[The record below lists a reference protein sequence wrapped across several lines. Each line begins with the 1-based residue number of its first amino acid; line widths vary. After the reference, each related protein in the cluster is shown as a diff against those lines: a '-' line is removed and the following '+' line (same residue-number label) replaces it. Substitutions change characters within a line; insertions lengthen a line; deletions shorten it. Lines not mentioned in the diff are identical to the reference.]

1 MAIQGV
7 PRFDA
12 IQLMEISA
20 IRFTRGGAPE
30 FRARGAFVNTV
41 SGNTFGQTMCVRFSP
56 ETMLA
61 LQAFKNA
68 IEQDLAN
75 LVFEA
80 INQPVA
86 AGAAEPGGIG
96 EGLSRS
102 PLSEQDVESV

>member
-12 IQLMEISA
+12 IQLMEIGA

-30 FRARGAFVNTV
+30 FKARGAFVNTV

-75 LVFEA
+75 LVFESTSQA
-80 INQPVA
+80 VA
-86 AGAAEPGGIG
+86 VASEPGGIG